1 MGAKHISETIGM
13 LDYDRPYDC
22 AVIDECRAEGHAFR
36 AKGLYVAMVKY
47 FAPVLVIAIL
57 VSEICRALGIGGW
70 KI

>member
-1 MGAKHISETIGM
+1 
-13 LDYDRPYDC
+13 
-22 AVIDECRAEGHAFR
+22 
-36 AKGLYVAMVKY
+36 MVKY